1 MKIAFDHQVFTMQR
15 HGGISR
21 YFTKLALELTSLNQ
35 EVKIFGGLY
44 QNHYLSD
51 LPDELVSGKAIMKY
65 PKKTGFIINR
75 VNHLLTQHQILNFSP
90 DIIHETYYSVRKP
103 RQSNCPRIITVY
115 DMIHELFPSSFPK
128 NDPYSKLKRKALERA
143 DHIISISEN
152 TKNDL
157 INLFDISP
165 SKIDVVHL
173 GVDLPEIEKL
183 ENPISSKP
191 YLLYVGAR
199 NEYKNFDLLIHCC
212 LENPSLLAE
221 YNLVAFGGGEFRPD
235 EKRLISKLGAQSK
248 HIIHKS
254 GGDQELWQ
262 LFSHATA
269 FIYPSKYEGFGLPP
283 LEAMSLYCPV
293 ISSNTSSMPEVIV
306 DAAEFFNPNDQSDLF
321 RAISN
326 VTSSK
331 NRQEEL
337 KSLGK
342 KRIKKLSWG
351 NCAKKTL
358 DIYQNLQ
365 R

>member
-1 MKIAFDHQVFTMQR
+1 MQR

-44 QNHYLSD
+44 QNNYLSD
-51 LPDELVSGKAIMKY
+51 LADELVSGKGITKY
-65 PKKTGFIINR
+65 PKKSGFIVNR
-75 VNHLLTQHQILNFSP
+75 LNHIFTQQQILNFSP
-90 DIIHETYYSVRKP
+90 DIIHETYYSIRKP
-103 RQSNCPRIITVY
+103 RKSNCPRIVTVY

-199 NEYKNFDLLIHCC
+199 NEYKNFDLMIYCF
-212 LENPSLLAE
+212 LENPSLLDE
-221 YNLVAFGGGEFRPD
+221 YNLVAFGGGEFGAD
-235 EKRLISKLGAQSK
+235 EKRLISKLGTRSK
-248 HIIHKS
+248 QIIHKS
-254 GGDQELWQ
+254 GSDQELWQ
-262 LFSHATA
+262 LYSHATA

-283 LEAMSLYCPV
+283 LEAMSLNCPE

-306 DAAEFFNPNDQSDLF
+306 DAAEFFNPNDQNDLF

-337 KSLGK
+337 RALGK
-342 KRIKKLSWG
+342 KRIEKLSWG
-351 NCAKKTL
+351 TCAKKTL
-358 DIYQNLQ
+358 DIYKTLQ